1 MNRDRYKAIRECMIE
16 WSNEFPEM
24 TKKDCLF
31 ALYNDRIISPTE
43 LDLMMDKEFM
53 EYRLINI
60 ANQRAKFNRS

>member
-1 MNRDRYKAIRECMIE
+1 MTRERYKVIRECMIE
-16 WSNEFPEM
+16 WSNEFPDM
-24 TKKDCLF
+24 TKKECLF
-31 ALYNDRIISPTE
+31 ALYNDRIISGSE